1 MHEFS
6 FDYLLNL
13 KVDCETAYNNNKTK
27 YETLKVNE
35 SIIRDLKNNEISELF
50 KPKFDECYSFLDEIA
65 QILKTV
71 PIDVN
76 LVNSISTE
84 LNEKTNN
91 LVKDVQDITT
101 YRNLA
106 TENIVLINRDRM
118 KFAEINNIISQAETL
133 FKDGNYRAS
142 YEMSQ
147 TALQKLLSRNQ
158 K

>member
-1 MHEFS
+1 MW
-6 FDYLLNL
+6 
-13 KVDCETAYNNNKTK
+13 NNKTK

>member
-1 MHEFS
+1 M
-6 FDYLLNL
+6 
-13 KVDCETAYNNNKTK
+13 
-27 YETLKVNE
+27 
-35 SIIRDLKNNEISELF
+35 
-50 KPKFDECYSFLDEIA
+50 
-65 QILKTV
+65 KTV